1 MPKLNPIER
10 RLNRFLRNPASVR
23 GAMGVI
29 AVATVAVVVAGGAL
43 MRLIDHP
50 EYSTIWVGMWWAI
63 QTVTTV
69 GYGDVTPKN
78 PAGRIVAAFVMLE
91 GVAFLAIITAAITST
106 FVQRASQIRSP
117 RREGRGDESPPTLR
131 RTRSAPGAN
140 RGVPTASPA
149 AVAIGPGRRVLWG
162 CYGQPV
168 STSDIFIGFG
178 LTVILAVGCQTV
190 ASKVRLPAIV
200 LLLPVGFTTG
210 RFHHR
215 H

>member
-29 AVATVAVVVAGGAL
+29 AVATVVVVVAGGAL

-117 RREGRGDESPPTLR
+117 DEGAEGRGQSPPTLR
-131 RTRSAPGAN
+131 RTRSAPGAD

-149 AVAIGPGRRVLWG
+149 AL
-162 CYGQPV
+162 
-168 STSDIFIGFG
+168 S
-178 LTVILAVGCQTV
+178 
-190 ASKVRLPAIV
+190 
-200 LLLPVGFTTG
+200 
-210 RFHHR
+210 
-215 H
+215 